1 MRESNNN
8 NNSVIQGQHE
18 GGSSAAALQ
27 AGRPEPD
34 ALINSIAIIRAFTA
48 KVVAGVG
55 FLALTWST
63 VVLLGGFV
71 SALPIKEFWFLTF
84 ISMILASTV
93 LSVYDYVNETYA
105 ARVNPTFGMITGGY
119 FTFLS
124 KFEAN
129 LSAGCAVRCWRLCVM
144 LLVLLIAM
152 ALLIGLLLIDA
163 VFIVSLVGPMATMA
177 ISLTRLIQHD
187 YDGSDASSKGKLRAA
202 LFIFYSLALLH
213 SLCFYFWLLLHFSLE
228 MLPIPASIEE
238 YGHGDG
244 GYYQMLLRQYLQETK
259 TKCAN
264 DPKLPGDWNLVT
276 YAVGLLDSASPD
288 DHLDGLRMLD
298 VLAINKQRSVRLELL
313 SSRHSVQNLI
323 EMLEWDGPDQEM
335 RERAARIVA
344 DVAAALRVAQM
355 PAGALHCISSL
366 LEASPRSDTLK
377 KPKGAPITSPAFL
390 ETEYDSEWVDI
401 LSILLRLVMR
411 LISAPGEAGTV
422 LCHEISAS
430 NDAVHNLLGILDGQI
445 KFSLQLQENA
455 MDVLSEIS
463 IGLSAAMTENL
474 VKKLYHIFLANSG
487 DEETVSE
494 ARESNNS
501 EMHNDEESK
510 PPKPAGLKKSLVE
523 KNDELS
529 EERKHLAALLSLL
542 VVICDNLVD
551 ADLFS
556 NVTSVNDE
564 LAKKLK
570 KIIEANNENTA
581 DCLRIVKLTCQVVIA
596 IIHLKPSS
604 LKDFNESNFNDV
616 VSTAFKNMSDIENCM
631 LFAVK
636 DRQITKP
643 AKTLSSLVKETQG
656 LLHNA
661 QETGNNSI

>member
-1 MRESNNN
+1 
-8 NNSVIQGQHE
+8 
-18 GGSSAAALQ
+18 
-27 AGRPEPD
+27 
-34 ALINSIAIIRAFTA
+34 
-48 KVVAGVG
+48 
-55 FLALTWST
+55 
-63 VVLLGGFV
+63 
-71 SALPIKEFWFLTF
+71 
-84 ISMILASTV
+84 MILIAVTECNRV

-213 SLCFYFWLLLHFSLE
+213 SLCFYFWLLLHLSLE

-377 KPKGAPITSPAFL
+377 KPKGGKELIHRGLQILERLARDEHNCREMCKTNGCSPR
-390 ETEYDSEWVDI
+390 SQHQ
-401 LSILLRLVMR
+401 SLLPRSSRQNMTVNG
-411 LISAPGEAGTV
+411 LIS
-422 LCHEISAS
+422 
-430 NDAVHNLLGILDGQI
+430 
-445 KFSLQLQENA
+445 
-455 MDVLSEIS
+455 
-463 IGLSAAMTENL
+463 
-474 VKKLYHIFLANSG
+474 
-487 DEETVSE
+487 
-494 ARESNNS
+494 
-501 EMHNDEESK
+501 
-510 PPKPAGLKKSLVE
+510 
-523 KNDELS
+523 
-529 EERKHLAALLSLL
+529 
-542 VVICDNLVD
+542 
-551 ADLFS
+551 
-556 NVTSVNDE
+556 
-564 LAKKLK
+564 
-570 KIIEANNENTA
+570 
-581 DCLRIVKLTCQVVIA
+581 
-596 IIHLKPSS
+596 
-604 LKDFNESNFNDV
+604 
-616 VSTAFKNMSDIENCM
+616 
-631 LFAVK
+631 
-636 DRQITKP
+636 
-643 AKTLSSLVKETQG
+643 
-656 LLHNA
+656 
-661 QETGNNSI
+661 

>member
-1 MRESNNN
+1 M
-8 NNSVIQGQHE
+8 SVINDLNRGKPVTQCN
-18 GGSSAAALQ
+18 
-27 AGRPEPD
+27 R
-34 ALINSIAIIRAFTA
+34 
-48 KVVAGVG
+48 
-55 FLALTWST
+55 
-63 VVLLGGFV
+63 
-71 SALPIKEFWFLTF
+71 
-84 ISMILASTV
+84 V

-377 KPKGAPITSPAFL
+377 KPKGGKELIHRGLQILERLARDEHNCREMCNTQWLLPKITAPITSPAFL

-487 DEETVSE
+487 MSGLRPKAGEALVKLISTQGASGQVPVMEIFCKSMSMEQICESESTDALDVKRYGTVV
-494 ARESNNS
+494 
-501 EMHNDEESK
+501 DQ
-510 PPKPAGLKKSLVE
+510 LTDILVKDKE
-523 KNDELS
+523 CQISAAAILQHLCSRFTRSYELL
-529 EERKHLAALLSLL
+529 EQDVVKLLM
-542 VVICDNLVD
+542 
-551 ADLFS
+551 
-556 NVTSVNDE
+556 SVNLNCFLFLTS
-564 LAKKLK
+564 LA
-570 KIIEANNENTA
+570 
-581 DCLRIVKLTCQVVIA
+581 
-596 IIHLKPSS
+596 
-604 LKDFNESNFNDV
+604 
-616 VSTAFKNMSDIENCM
+616 
-631 LFAVK
+631 
-636 DRQITKP
+636 
-643 AKTLSSLVKETQG
+643 
-656 LLHNA
+656 
-661 QETGNNSI
+661 